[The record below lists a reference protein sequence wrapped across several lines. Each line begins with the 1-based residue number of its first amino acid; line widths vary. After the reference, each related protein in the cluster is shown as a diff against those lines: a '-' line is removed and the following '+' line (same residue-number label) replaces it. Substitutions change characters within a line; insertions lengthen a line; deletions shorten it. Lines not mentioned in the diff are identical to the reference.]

1 MKANDYLK
9 QHLVWKPHPVKPY
22 YFTHFK
28 NDTLLLRKN
37 EGNSKAMYTL
47 AHQLEL
53 IQLDHLPKNWTIDL
67 PESKEQKAKSRP

>member
-1 MKANDYLK
+1 MKANDYVK

-37 EGNSKAMYTL
+37 EGNGKAQYTL
-47 AHQLEL
+47 AHHLEL
-53 IQLDHLPKNWTIDL
+53 VQLDHFPKKWTI
-67 PESKEQKAKSRP
+67 EQQGIVATKSK